1 MTKAEITRKYIIEK
15 SAPLFNTKGYSGT
28 SLSDIMEA
36 TGLTK
41 GAIYGNFENKD
52 EVAVAAYHYNLDEL
66 IGKLSA
72 AMHAKKN
79 ATDKLIA
86 FTEYYRNNWKAIF
99 ERGGCIIQNAAIEAD
114 DNAPYLKK
122 HVQKSIKDWVSGF
135 TRIIEA
141 GQQEGTF
148 HKKINAEAAAYE
160 MITTLEGAIMLG
172 KIMNNQQLLF
182 QGLDKIVNFIHTT
195 LEK

>member
-1 MTKAEITRKYIIEK
+1 MSKAENTKKYIVEK
-15 SAPLFNTKGYSGT
+15 SAPIFNIKGYSGT
-28 SLSDIMEA
+28 SLSDIMDA

-52 EVAVAAYHYNLDEL
+52 EVAIAAYHHNLDEL
-66 IGKLSA
+66 IGKLKA
-72 AMHAKKN
+72 AMRDKKT
-79 ATDKLIA
+79 ATEKLIA
-86 FTEYYRNNWKAIF
+86 FTEYYRNNWKVIF

-122 HVQKSIKDWVSGF
+122 HVQRSIKDWVSGF
-135 TRIIEA
+135 TKIIEM
-141 GQQEGTF
+141 GQQDGTF
-148 HKKINAEAAAYE
+148 NKKMDAESCAYE
-160 MITTLEGAIMLG
+160 MIITLEGAIMLG

-182 QGLDKIVNFIHTT
+182 KGLDKIVAFIHTK